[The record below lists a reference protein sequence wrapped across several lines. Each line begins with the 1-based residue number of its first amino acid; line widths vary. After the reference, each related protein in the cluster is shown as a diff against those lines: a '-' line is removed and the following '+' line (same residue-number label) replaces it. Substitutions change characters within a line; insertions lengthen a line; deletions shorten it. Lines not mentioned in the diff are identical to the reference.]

1 MKPAKAEML
10 MMASIQSMTSPQRK
24 APVCGAGACW
34 GIQFVLVD
42 FVPKKKN
49 PAWASGVFKVDVGAS
64 QQRGPTEYIRQ
75 VALSLLLGLKYPPAF
90 MCLRRP
96 EKVQRKTP
104 APGESGV

>member
-24 APVCGAGACW
+24 APVYGAGACS

-75 VALSLLLGLKYPPAF
+75 VALS
-90 MCLRRP
+90 
-96 EKVQRKTP
+96 
-104 APGESGV
+104 